1 MAGTTDNFNLD
12 LYDTG
17 DPAALTDQYNS
28 AMHTIDD
35 TLLTING
42 NANTALTNIN
52 EVKGWLGNL
61 GVTDGTTATS
71 NKTKWD
77 GAASLAATNEADITA
92 IDANLNA
99 LGANTVND
107 ATNLKNTI
115 NNKQNSYYNSDMVFI
130 GDSITQG
137 YGATDAGRDRWP
149 TLICNYFNATQ
160 HNYAVGGAGFTVNGQ
175 SSNGRFDIQATT
187 AANDNKYDHNNV
199 RLVFISGGVNDN
211 LTDENSTANT
221 NATLCVNT
229 LRTAFPNATIIAIIG
244 PSGSL
249 EKGKHSLGN
258 IGINQRIKY
267 YRSLIRLLQK
277 LNCATI
283 DGWRLIST
291 NINMQYTDRTH
302 PNTAGY
308 AYMAGQILNSILG
321 GTISYSDSG
330 WIWDLTSYA
339 DGSSY
344 LYVQINSESISFNGR
359 LNYTFK
365 EGDPGYG
372 TQTATIDLITLPT
385 FMRFTRASYLM
396 ECVFTASYFYTPIGY
411 ATFYYDKDNNIGKI
425 QATCKFTNNIST
437 STSIQVMINTT
448 LPLYG
453 TV

>member
-1 MAGTTDNFNLD
+1 MASTTDNFNLD

-35 TLLTING
+35 TLLTIN
-42 NANTALTNIN
+42 NNTNNALTGVTD
-52 EVKGWLGNL
+52 VKGWLGSL
-61 GVTDGTTATS
+61 GITNTETATTS
-71 NKTKWD
+71 KTRWD
-77 GAASLAATNEADITA
+77 GAASLAVTNENEIADIHE
-92 IDANLNA
+92 NLTA
-99 LGANTVND
+99 LGANTVTN
-107 ATNLKNTI
+107 ATALKNTL

-137 YGATDAGRDRWP
+137 YGATDVGKDRWA
-149 TLICNYFNATQ
+149 TLICNYFHATQ

-175 SSNGRFDIQATT
+175 ASNGRFDVQATT

-211 LTDENSTANT
+211 LTTENSAANT

-258 IGINQRIKY
+258 TGINERIKY
-267 YRSLIRLLQK
+267 YRSLIRLMQK

-291 NINMQYTDRTH
+291 NINMQYTDRAH
-302 PNTAGY
+302 PNTTGY

-330 WIWDLTSYA
+330 WTWDLTSYA
-339 DGSSY
+339 DNSSY

-365 EGDPGYG
+365 ENDPGYG
-372 TQTATIDLITLPT
+372 TKTATIDLITLPT
-385 FMRFTRASYLM
+385 FMRFKRATYQMNNVYTSG
-396 ECVFTASYFYTPIGY
+396 YFYKPIGY
-411 ATFYYDKDNNIGKI
+411 TTYYYNNDDNIGKI
-425 QATCKFTNNIST
+425 QATCTFDNNIST
-437 STSIQVMINTT
+437 STAIQIIINTT

-453 TV
+453 TI